1 MDQNGGTF
9 KNEVNLMVGIP
20 LPLWKSNKG
29 NVDKA
34 NFAIQQNQKNADFQ
48 KLNLETKVQAAYK
61 TWKNQYDQ
69 LAGITSTDL
78 TNMDLVYNGMLKNFR
93 NGNVSLI
100 EFTDFMESY
109 RQTALQ
115 IYDMKNEIM
124 QSAEQL
130 NQLVQTKI
138 FY

>member
-1 MDQNGGTF
+1 
-9 KNEVNLMVGIP
+9 
-20 LPLWKSNKG
+20 
-29 NVDKA
+29 
-34 NFAIQQNQKNADFQ
+34 
-48 KLNLETKVQAAYK
+48 
-61 TWKNQYDQ
+61 
-69 LAGITSTDL
+69 
-78 TNMDLVYNGMLKNFR
+78 MLKNFR

-115 IYDMKNEIM
+115 IYDMKNEII